1 MTARRTAVVTGAT
14 RGIGLAVAR
23 ALAPDYTVIMI
34 ARNAD
39 ALRVAARDIGDA
51 ASSLVCDLADA
62 AATSAAIER
71 IRTMSGGAP
80 DLLVNN
86 AGLFKLSLVESTSPD
101 EFSASLDIN
110 LSAPFRLIR
119 GFLPEMRKRGSGHI
133 VSIGSIADRT
143 TFPEN
148 GSYAAAK
155 FGLRGLHAVL
165 RAELAGSGVRCTL
178 VSPGPVDTPLWD
190 DVNPDEREGFTP
202 RSEMLSPDDVAAA
215 VLYVVSQPPSV
226 NVDELR
232 LSRS

>member
-1 MTARRTAVVTGAT
+1 MTGRRTAVVTGAT

-23 ALAPDYTVIMI
+23 GLASRFTVVMI

-39 ALRVAARDIGDA
+39 DLQAVARELGDA
-51 ASSLVCDLADA
+51 ALPLACDLANA
-62 AATSAAIER
+62 AATNAAVDK
-71 IRTMSGGAP
+71 IRGLTSGAP

-86 AGLFKLSLVESTSPD
+86 AGLFKLSPVESTSPD
-101 EFSASLDIN
+101 EFAASLDVN

-119 GFLPEMRKRGSGHI
+119 AFLPEMKRRGSGHVI
-133 VSIGSIADRT
+133 SIGSIADRMA
-143 TFPEN
+143 FPEN

-165 RAELAGSGVRCTL
+165 RAELRGSGVRTTL

-190 DVNPDEREGFTP
+190 EVNPDERNGFTP
-202 RSEMLSPDDVAAA
+202 RSAMLRPEEVAAA
-215 VLYVVSQPPSV
+215 VLFAVAQPESV